1 MNHIFSR
8 HKSSNE
14 NEPRFIRIVLFVV
27 FFYYPRICRSEAV
40 RLGINTFTIKIKKML
55 PFVYFFFSSRK
66 QSSLTERFSS
76 LCWGACAPWP
86 TAIWRSLRS
95 TPSCT
100 WPSGSCASFPA
111 RYRGPASS
119 ASGTCSS
126 AKVRRKEEGRKKKR
140 EREGEREMRCDN
152 ACRREGGKIQI
163 QCISGFKMA
172 KMFFFFLPFRVTLR
186 SFWWLSG

>member
-14 NEPRFIRIVLFVV
+14 NEPCFIRIVLFL
-27 FFYYPRICRSEAV
+27 FFYYYSRICRSEAV

-172 KMFFFFLPFRVTLR
+172 KMFIFFLPFRFTLR